1 MPKSSKELEK
11 TPVAPPAKRTRIS
24 QADIPAVSL
33 HEALRIPQ
41 AIVDSYA
48 AKPTAPLRVAQAVE
62 MTPTSGPFR
71 MLTGAAIAYGLT
83 EGAAQ
88 GNLISLTQLGLQVCR
103 PTEDGMREAG
113 LRQALLQPRLIGEF
127 LRRYDQSRLPSPAI
141 AANVLIE
148 MGVPADRAPEVF
160 GTILSEAQQVGFIAE
175 VSGKPFV
182 DLAATNAPHDAT
194 VIPEEIPDVSKPLEA
209 LAGDIKLPS
218 NANAHTSDIPTDTRK
233 RKFVF
238 ITHGKN
244 KKFVEPLKQILAF
257 GELEARVA
265 VQEETTSIGVPDK
278 IMSGMREC
286 GAAIIHVDAD
296 RVLIDSEGKEH
307 TLLNSNVLIE
317 IGAAMALYGN
327 RFILLVKE
335 GVQMPSN
342 LQGLYRV
349 EYSGDDLGSEATVK
363 LMGAINDMKKR

>member
-1 MPKSSKELEK
+1 MSKSPKEVEK
-11 TPVAPPAKRTRIS
+11 SPISAPAKRSRIS
-24 QADIPAVSL
+24 QTDIPAVSL
-33 HEALRIPQ
+33 HDALRIPQ
-41 AIVDSYA
+41 ALVDNYA

-71 MLTGAAIAYGLT
+71 ALTGAAIAYGLT

-88 GNLISLTQLGLQVCR
+88 GNLISLTQLGLRICR
-103 PTEDGMREAG
+103 PTEDGMREVG

-127 LRRYDQSRLPSPAI
+127 LKRYDQSRLPSPAI

-148 MGVPADRAPEVF
+148 MGVPPDRAPEVF
-160 GTILSEAQQVGFIAE
+160 RAIMSESEKVGFITE

-182 DLAATNAPHDAT
+182 DLAAANTSQSNIAASADSPESEYTEENVVDNFKTLAPN
-194 VIPEEIPDVSKPLEA
+194 VSV
-209 LAGDIKLPS
+209 
-218 NANAHTSDIPTDTRK
+218 TTDTISEIK
-233 RKFVF
+233 KKKSVF

-257 GELEARVA
+257 GELDARVA
-265 VQEETTSIGVPDK
+265 VQEETTSIGVPEK

-296 RVLIDSEGKEH
+296 RVLIDSDGKEH
-307 TLLNSNVLIE
+307 TLLNPNVLIE